1 MNKVWKIKIYV
12 SLNTVDETEKSL
24 ESRIKNPLR
33 ATFSFCV
40 SDIVK
45 CRKNANLQVQEIPSI
60 FAHRNQYIRKIMI
73 GNETSIQDILNQGG
87 NVLIQITADDL
98 NKTIDNAVNK
108 TRRALEAD
116 IAKNKSDMLLTAE
129 DVMEKLS
136 ISRRTLYNWEKKKY
150 LCRVEIGGKLRYKLS
165 DVNEILKSA
174 SM

>member
-1 MNKVWKIKIYV
+1 
-12 SLNTVDETEKSL
+12 
-24 ESRIKNPLR
+24 
-33 ATFSFCV
+33 
-40 SDIVK
+40 
-45 CRKNANLQVQEIPSI
+45 
-60 FAHRNQYIRKIMI
+60 MI
-73 GNETSIQDILNQGG
+73 GNQTSIQDILNQGG

-116 IAKNKSDMLLTAE
+116 IAKNKSDRLLTAE

-165 DVNEILKSA
+165 DVNAILESA
-174 SM
+174 NK